1 MQKKSI
7 ILLTLLGAVVTLCT
21 IACSNHSSA
30 GTDNSEKDSIALVK
44 RGEYL
49 VMTTGCDDCHS
60 PKRMGPMGPE
70 IIPELRLSGFQEK
83 DILPPVDKAVV
94 AKGWSLFAPGQTA
107 AVGPWGV
114 SYAANITSD
123 ATGIGNWSEA
133 QFMKSIRKGLYK
145 GLDEGRPL
153 LPPMPWF
160 VLKNMTDE
168 DLKAMY
174 YYLKTTKPVINRVP
188 APQPLDVLKY

>member
-7 ILLTLLGAVVTLCT
+7 VLLTLLGAFVTMWT
-21 IACSNHSSA
+21 IACSNQSSA
-30 GTDNSEKDSIALVK
+30 DNGPTEKDSTALVK

-70 IIPELRLSGFQEK
+70 IIPELRLSGFQEN
-83 DILPPVDKAVV
+83 DILPPVDKAAV

-174 YYLKTTKPVINRVP
+174 YYLKTTKPVTNRVP
-188 APQPLDVLKY
+188 GPQPLDVLK

>member
-7 ILLTLLGAVVTLCT
+7 VLLTLLGAIVTMWT
-21 IACSNHSSA
+21 VACSNHSSA
-30 GTDNSEKDSIALVK
+30 DTVDKAKDSTALVK

-49 VMTTGCDDCHS
+49 VMTSGCDDCHS
-60 PKRMGPMGPE
+60 PKKMGSLGPE
-70 IIPELRLSGFQEK
+70 IIPELRLSGFQET
-83 DILPPVDKAVV
+83 DQLPPVDKATV
-94 AKGWSLFAPGQTA
+94 AKGWTLFAPGQTA

-133 QFMKSIRKGLYK
+133 QFINSIRKGVYK
-145 GLDEGRPL
+145 GIDDARPL

-174 YYLKTTKPVINRVP
+174 YYLKTTKPVFNRVP
-188 APQPLDVLKY
+188 GPQPLDKLK

>member
-7 ILLTLLGAVVTLCT
+7 VLLTMMAAVVAMWT
-21 IACSNHSSA
+21 IACNNQASNDA
-30 GTDNSEKDSIALVK
+30 VNTVKDSTALVK

-49 VMTTGCDDCHS
+49 VLTSGCDDCHS
-60 PKRMGPMGPE
+60 PKKMGPMGPE
-70 IIPELRLSGFQEK
+70 IIPELRLSGFPENDK
-83 DILPPVDKAVV
+83 LPPVNKDAV

-107 AVGPWGV
+107 AVGPWGA

-153 LPPMPWF
+153 LPPMPWAM
-160 VLKNMTDE
+160 LKNMTDE

-188 APQPLDVLKY
+188 GPQPLDALK